1 MRLTTCLVFKSIF
14 AKQKNY
20 NNKNTTC
27 VRQGFNK
34 IYCKN
39 KTKTKQ
45 DYDKKKKF
53 KTSVEHIESNVEFF
67 LYLYPLGT

>member
-1 MRLTTCLVFKSIF
+1 MRIRACLVFKSIF

-20 NNKNTTC
+20 NNKNMTC
-27 VRQGFNK
+27 VKQGSNK

-45 DYDKKKKF
+45 DYDKK
-53 KTSVEHIESNVEFF
+53 N
-67 LYLYPLGT
+67 